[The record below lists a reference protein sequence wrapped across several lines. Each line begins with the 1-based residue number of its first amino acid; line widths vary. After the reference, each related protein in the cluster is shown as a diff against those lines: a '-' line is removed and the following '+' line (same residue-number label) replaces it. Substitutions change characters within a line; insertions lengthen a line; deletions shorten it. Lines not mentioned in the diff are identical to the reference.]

1 MKNCQI
7 KTWLIDGL
15 FSISYFVYFMM
26 YSLTGKSMAV
36 NGNCAYIKE
45 KTKLLGF
52 FFFFF
57 WFHFSLHSY
66 KALTMCSF
74 LNSSLADKWKGIQH
88 WAEYRQAEKLP
99 TVAGFLSLRLYCQ
112 ILWNSQNDAVFTCKP
127 SSAESLSFY
136 ICNTHC
142 RLGEDLSK
150 IKC

>member
-1 MKNCQI
+1 MACFQYHILYISWCIVLLGNLWLLMEIVHISKKRQNC
-7 KTWLIDGL
+7 
-15 FSISYFVYFMM
+15 
-26 YSLTGKSMAV
+26 
-36 NGNCAYIKE
+36 
-45 KTKLLGF
+45 LGF

-66 KALTMCSF
+66 KALSMCSF